1 MTFWTSNTLSD
12 PIKARNFRVRAG
24 EDGPWWWAKSV
35 TKPSVDFSEN
45 AYLLANTNFKFPG
58 VATWNDVTITFVEVG
73 GKVKSLYEGLFKNG
87 YGIANKVKS
96 GDGYTKSSIY
106 TFIIETYSDKTKD
119 PVEVWTLGNAFVKS
133 IDFGGEMSYSSD
145 ELMAVSLV
153 VSYDWA
159 ELEVDGKNVNDSPI
173 TVKPSAVPAV
183 SPPTP
188 SSTAEK
194 RPGEAGNGTI
204 GDCAE
209 AKADGTAGFDKL
221 SDPVT
226 YNYKGTTYCIERTK
240 FNEGPEAV
248 AKFLD
253 KQIENDSLNYT
264 EVPTEFK
271 EGDEAGQIKGGGS
284 KERPPGMEFL
294 DEEGNE

>member
-73 GKVKSLYEGLFKNG
+73 GKVKSLYESLFKSG

-173 TVKPSAVPAV
+173 TEKPSAIPAV

-194 RPGEAGNGTI
+194 NAGEAGNGTV

-209 AKADGTAGFDKL
+209 AKQSGEVGFETL
-221 SDPVT
+221 NDPVT
-226 YNYKGTTYCIERTK
+226 YNYKGTKYCIERTLY
-240 FNEGPEAV
+240 NQGNAAV
-248 AKFLD
+248 VKFLD
-253 KQIENDSLNYT
+253 NQIKNDNLTYTSKDVDFEEEGQGLNISD
-264 EVPTEFK
+264 
-271 EGDEAGQIKGGGS
+271 GDE
-284 KERPPGMEFL
+284 
-294 DEEGNE
+294 